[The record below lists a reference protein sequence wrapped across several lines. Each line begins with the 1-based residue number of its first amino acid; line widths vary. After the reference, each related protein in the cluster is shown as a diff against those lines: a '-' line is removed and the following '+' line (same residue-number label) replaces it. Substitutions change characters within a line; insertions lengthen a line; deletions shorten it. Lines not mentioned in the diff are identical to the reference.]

1 MKMTLHISEEAMDLF
16 APLEPCPE
24 CKRPLP
30 VPFEDNYQ
38 HWDGCSIGMREA
50 EQAAIERRSVVR

>member
-1 MKMTLHISEEAMDLF
+1 MKISLTISPEAMAELF
-16 APLEPCPE
+16 APLAPCPE

-38 HWDGCSIGMREA
+38 HWDGCSAGA
-50 EQAAIERRSVVR
+50 P